1 MKPKPPPSPPSPPAP
16 PLPPSEYEF
25 YRCYLQVAG
34 KKFVRLY
41 SQTYQ
46 LMANAQEG
54 SCFTHN
60 ADGGFHCGA
69 SACNPN
75 CDQLVQDF
83 RVARA

>member
-1 MKPKPPPSPPSPPAP
+1 MPAPPAP
-16 PLPPSEYEF
+16 PSSYTF

-34 KKFVRLY
+34 KKYVRLY

-54 SCFTHN
+54 QCYTTGTDEGLF
-60 ADGGFHCGA
+60 CGQ
-69 SACNPN
+69 SGCNPN
-75 CDQLVQDF
+75 CDQLQEDF